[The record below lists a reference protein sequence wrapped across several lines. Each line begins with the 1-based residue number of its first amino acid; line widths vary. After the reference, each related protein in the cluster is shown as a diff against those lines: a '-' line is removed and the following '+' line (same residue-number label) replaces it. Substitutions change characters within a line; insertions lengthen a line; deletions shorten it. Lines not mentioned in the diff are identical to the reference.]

1 VERPNPSEVKDR
13 VRAILSRMADLEK
26 ELKDEF
32 HRRGDQVRYQISN
45 RKVRFNEEVR
55 AAASPVCWN
64 PGGDSSTWANGW
76 PTSHA
81 RGRAPFHPG
90 GSGLL
95 YCAPLYGGL
104 CRLPGMERRI
114 DLPGCDNFRDLGGY
128 PARAGMR
135 LRWRRLFRSDAL
147 HGLTLEGVDRVVD
160 ELGIGAIVD
169 LRSTGEVRIDG
180 RGPLRERSPV
190 YHHLPLFDGPLI
202 VDPESVSP
210 LTLADRYFLMVE
222 HAKVPIARVVTALAE
237 CSTPAVYH
245 CAAGKDRT
253 GLISAIVLGLLGV
266 PDEFIVADYAATQ
279 DNLDAIIDRLMQS
292 SGYRE
297 AIDNL
302 PADTLHAKPGTM
314 FSLLDRLRDRYGSFR
329 GYANDIGVSD
339 AVIHQLKGGLLEPD
353 PA

>member
-1 VERPNPSEVKDR
+1 
-13 VRAILSRMADLEK
+13 
-26 ELKDEF
+26 
-32 HRRGDQVRYQISN
+32 
-45 RKVRFNEEVR
+45 
-55 AAASPVCWN
+55 
-64 PGGDSSTWANGW
+64 
-76 PTSHA
+76 
-81 RGRAPFHPG
+81 
-90 GSGLL
+90 
-95 YCAPLYGGL
+95 
-104 CRLPGMERRI
+104 MERRI
-114 DLPGCDNFRDLGGY
+114 DLPGCANFRDLGGY
-128 PARAGMR
+128 PAGAGMR

-147 HGLTLEGVDRVVD
+147 HGLTPEGADRVVD

-180 RGPLRERSPV
+180 RGPLRERNPV

-202 VDPESVSP
+202 VDPESVEP
-210 LTLADRYFLMVE
+210 ITLADRYFLMVE

-329 GYANDIGVSD
+329 GYASDIGLSD
-339 AVIHQLKGGLLEPD
+339 ALIHRLESGLLEPD
-353 PA
+353 SA